1 MKTKIVKDKQGEQ
14 YSLEI
19 FQGKDEIKN
28 EYQRIEREITPI
40 VKKIGID
47 AGDYIHHWLGN
58 ADNVAL
64 VSQDEK
70 TLGFATAMYYS
81 DKILYIPT
89 LMLDPDIQ
97 KRGVMSILA
106 RQIIKD
112 YFIWR
117 LKNNLLNLIRPIY
130 IIFRT
135 DNPTLYKIL
144 HSKLEIY
151 PKPDGTLPKL
161 KHEIQMVADFVKRIW
176 PKTSFNQEKFILEKA
191 FLDHPELMYKHE
203 TVPWSGTKE
212 IDELFSTNLK
222 FRELTGHAQI
232 VLGKLQTINLLRSI
246 IK

>member
-1 MKTKIVKDKQGEQ
+1 MRIKKVKDKQGDR

-58 ADNVAL
+58 ADSVAL
-64 VSQDEK
+64 ASQDDK
-70 TLGFATAMYYS
+70 TLGFVTAMYYS

-117 LKNNLLNLIRPIY
+117 LKKNFGPYPIY
-130 IIFRT
+130 CA
-135 DNPTLYKIL
+135 
-144 HSKLEIY
+144 HSLNVI
-151 PKPDGTLPKL
+151 
-161 KHEIQMVADFVKRIW
+161 
-176 PKTSFNQEKFILEKA
+176 S
-191 FLDHPELMYKHE
+191 
-203 TVPWSGTKE
+203 
-212 IDELFSTNLK
+212 
-222 FRELTGHAQI
+222 
-232 VLGKLQTINLLRSI
+232 
-246 IK
+246 

>member
-19 FQGKDEIKN
+19 FQGKDEIEN

-58 ADNVAL
+58 ADSVAL
-64 VSQDEK
+64 ASQDDK

-81 DKILYIPT
+81 DKISYIPT

-97 KRGVMSILA
+97 KRGVMSILSKSLV
-106 RQIIKD
+106 KD
-112 YFIWR
+112 YFLWR
-117 LKNNLLNLIRPIY
+117 IKRSKYNPFTFLSPIY

-144 HSKLEIY
+144 HSKLDIY
-151 PKPDGTLPKL
+151 PKPDGTLLKL
-161 KHEIQMVADFVKRIW
+161 
-176 PKTSFNQEKFILEKA
+176 
-191 FLDHPELMYKHE
+191 
-203 TVPWSGTKE
+203 
-212 IDELFSTNLK
+212 
-222 FRELTGHAQI
+222 
-232 VLGKLQTINLLRSI
+232 
-246 IK
+246 

>member
-1 MKTKIVKDKQGEQ
+1 MRIKKVKDKQGDR

-19 FQGKDEIKN
+19 FQGKDEIQK
-28 EYQRIEREITPI
+28 EYQRIEREITPV

-58 ADNVAL
+58 ADSVAL
-64 VSQDEK
+64 ATQDDK

-117 LKNNLLNLIRPIY
+117 LKKNFGPYPIY
-130 IIFRT
+130 CA
-135 DNPTLYKIL
+135 
-144 HSKLEIY
+144 HSLNVI
-151 PKPDGTLPKL
+151 
-161 KHEIQMVADFVKRIW
+161 
-176 PKTSFNQEKFILEKA
+176 S
-191 FLDHPELMYKHE
+191 
-203 TVPWSGTKE
+203 
-212 IDELFSTNLK
+212 
-222 FRELTGHAQI
+222 
-232 VLGKLQTINLLRSI
+232 
-246 IK
+246 